1 MIEKENARHAY
12 NDQEVLEAGNTVLSL
27 RDEKTN
33 GKEHLS
39 QNVSSIFIDADEEQ
53 AIWEDWLR
61 HGTPHGETAPVII
74 AQEVSV

>member
-12 NDQEVLEAGNTVLSL
+12 NDQEVLEAGKIVLSL

-61 HGTPHGETAPVII
+61 HGTPYGEPAPIII
-74 AQEVSV
+74 AQEVLV

>member
-1 MIEKENARHAY
+1 MIENENARQLSNNH
-12 NDQEVLEAGNTVLSL
+12 EVKKTSTQLLSL

-33 GKEHLS
+33 GEENLS

-61 HGTPHGETAPVII
+61 HGTPYGEPAPVII
-74 AQEVSV
+74 AQEVLV

>member
-1 MIEKENARHAY
+1 MIENENARHQIHNNHEAI
-12 NDQEVLEAGNTVLSL
+12 NEAGNTVLSL

-53 AIWEDWLR
+53 AIYEEWLR
-61 HGTPHGETAPVII
+61 HGTPYGEPAPVII
-74 AQEVSV
+74 AQEA